1 LKESHHESAHMAWS
15 SYHRRF
21 AGLILA
27 IFMSALLISSE
38 PVLSQSATFGCQT
51 RYETCK
57 SLYKEKRFSESA
69 ALLVR
74 TLQLHPECG
83 NVAEMHLL
91 LGRCYLSLSKID
103 EAEEEFRVVTLS
115 FPSSKPAASAL
126 EELFLLRQREEKTT
140 SSDSL
145 ALQAQVFLDSSSLI
159 SQEIEQPLVSNIFFE
174 TDIRQV
180 LTDISQQTGI
190 PIIADNTV
198 QGLVTYEA
206 IDVPLEEALLAVL
219 TSLGFSYRWTGTYYL
234 VGTASPD
241 QPSFVALSET
251 RVYKPDYL
259 KVTEVKDLLSS
270 FYEPYISLSKE
281 TNSMTVTGSPQLL
294 ARFEEDVAKID
305 CPPGQVMI
313 EAVIM
318 EISHEVLVKLGID
331 WSAVGTAGKQ
341 ALSVVTDHT
350 NVLDKSLGIDYSE
363 TDFKIGKYRFDLTAT
378 LEALVQTGDADIR
391 ANPSISTLD
400 GQKATIDIGREEWF
414 ELITT
419 GYMGY
424 QYANLQAIK
433 SGIVLNITPYIA
445 EGGEITVKVEPEVS
459 DVTSR
464 GATGYPVIS
473 KRSVSTTVRVRDG
486 ETITIGGL
494 AFHSKTVIRKK
505 VPLLGSIP
513 LLGYIFRYNEE
524 EKEQREVVVFI
535 TPHILEMGVSR

>member
-1 LKESHHESAHMAWS
+1 MAWS
-15 SYHRRF
+15 SHHRRF

-27 IFMSALLISSE
+27 ICMSVSLIASE
-38 PVLSQSATFGCQT
+38 RALSQPATFGCQT

-69 ALLVR
+69 ALLGR
-74 TLQLHPECG
+74 TLQLHPECENG
-83 NVAEMHLL
+83 EMHLL

-103 EAEEEFRVVTLS
+103 QAEDEFRVVTLS
-115 FPSSKPAASAL
+115 FPSTKAAASAL
-126 EELFLLRQREEKTT
+126 EELFLLRQRQEKTT

-159 SQEIEQPLVSNIFFE
+159 YQEIEQPLVSNIFFE

-190 PIIADNTV
+190 PIIPDNTV

-219 TSLGFSYRWTGTYYL
+219 TPLGFSYRWTGTYYL

-251 RVYKPDYL
+251 RVYKPNYL

-281 TNSMTVTGSPQLL
+281 VNTMTVTGSPQLL

-313 EAVIM
+313 EALIM
-318 EISHEVLVKLGID
+318 EISHEVLVKMGID
-331 WSAVGTAGKQ
+331 WSAIGTAGKQ

-350 NVLDKSLGIDYSE
+350 NVLDKSLGIDYTE

-424 QYANLQAIK
+424 QYANLQSIK
-433 SGIVLNITPYIA
+433 SGIILNITPYIA
-445 EGGEITVKVEPEVS
+445 EGGEITVKIEPEVS

-505 VPLLGSIP
+505 IPLLGSIP
-513 LLGYIFRYNEE
+513 FLGYIFRYNQE

>member
-1 LKESHHESAHMAWS
+1 
-15 SYHRRF
+15 
-21 AGLILA
+21 
-27 IFMSALLISSE
+27 
-38 PVLSQSATFGCQT
+38 
-51 RYETCK
+51 
-57 SLYKEKRFSESA
+57 
-69 ALLVR
+69 
-74 TLQLHPECG
+74 
-83 NVAEMHLL
+83 
-91 LGRCYLSLSKID
+91 
-103 EAEEEFRVVTLS
+103 
-115 FPSSKPAASAL
+115 
-126 EELFLLRQREEKTT
+126 
-140 SSDSL
+140 
-145 ALQAQVFLDSSSLI
+145 
-159 SQEIEQPLVSNIFFE
+159 VSNIFFE

-206 IDVPLEEALLAVL
+206 IDVPMQQALAAVL
-219 TSLGFSYRWTGTYYL
+219 APLGYSYRWTGTYYL
-234 VGTASPD
+234 VGTAAPD

-251 RVYKPDYL
+251 RVYKPNYL
-259 KVTEVKDLLSS
+259 KAEEVKNLLSS
-270 FYEPYISLSKE
+270 LYEPYVSLSKE
-281 TNSMTVTGSPQLL
+281 TNTMTVTGSPQLL
-294 ARFEEDVAKID
+294 SRFQEDVGKID
-305 CPPGQVMI
+305 YPPGQVMI
-313 EAVIM
+313 EALIM
-318 EISHEVLVKLGID
+318 EISHDVLVKLGID

-341 ALSVVTDHT
+341 ALSVITDHT
-350 NVLDKSLGIDYSE
+350 DVLDKSLGIDYTE
-363 TDFKIGKYRFDLTAT
+363 TDFKLGKYRFDLTAT

-445 EGGEITVKVEPEVS
+445 EGGEITVMVEPEVS

-494 AFHSKTVIRKK
+494 AFHNKRMIQKK
-505 VPLLGSIP
+505 IPLLGSIP
-513 LLGYIFRYNEE
+513 FLGYFFRYNEE
-524 EKEQREVVVFI
+524 EREQREVVVFI
-535 TPHILEMGVSR
+535 TPHILETGVSR

>member
-1 LKESHHESAHMAWS
+1 
-15 SYHRRF
+15 
-21 AGLILA
+21 
-27 IFMSALLISSE
+27 MSALLLGSE
-38 PVLSQSATFGCQT
+38 RVLSQPAAFECDT

-57 SLYKEKRFSESA
+57 SLYKEKSFSESA
-69 ALLVR
+69 ALLLR
-74 TLQLHPECG
+74 TLQLHPECE
-83 NVAEMHLL
+83 NAEMHLL
-91 LGRCYLSLSKID
+91 LGRCYLSLSKLD
-103 EAEEEFRVVTLS
+103 KAEEEFRVVTLS
-115 FPSSKPAASAL
+115 FPSTKPAASAL
-126 EELFLLRQREEKTT
+126 EELFLLKQAKEKVTPSDSAGVQIRILT
-140 SSDSL
+140 DSSDL
-145 ALQAQVFLDSSSLI
+145 KAPETQ
-159 SQEIEQPLVSNIFFE
+159 QPLVSNIFFE
-174 TDIRQV
+174 TDVRQV

-206 IDVPLEEALLAVL
+206 VEVPLEEALVAVL
-219 TSLGFSYRWTGTYYL
+219 APLGYSYRWTGTYYL

-259 KVTEVKDLLSS
+259 KAEEIKDLLSS
-270 FYEPYISLSKE
+270 FYEPYISLNKE
-281 TNSMTVTGSPQLL
+281 TNTMTVTGSPQLL

-305 CPPGQVMI
+305 YPPGQVMI
-313 EAVIM
+313 EAMVM
-318 EISHEVLVKLGID
+318 EVSHDVLVKLGID

-341 ALSVVTDHT
+341 ALGVVTEHT
-350 NVLDKSLGIDYSE
+350 NVLDKSLGIDYAES
-363 TDFKIGKYRFDLTAT
+363 DFKIGKYRFDLTST

-433 SGIVLNITPYIA
+433 SGIILNITPYIA
-445 EGGEITVKVEPEVS
+445 SGGEITVKVEPEVS
-459 DVTSR
+459 DVTAR

-505 VPLLGSIP
+505 IPLLGSIP

-524 EKEQREVVVFI
+524 EKEHREVVVFI